1 MNMKINYFG
10 FFPVVFCGV
19 CAIGSGCA
27 VERTEYHY
35 RSQSMADAMGRPV
48 NETYVKPDGTIV
60 IYSAKQPQISKDT
73 DEHMASPTPDKDL
86 PEIDLREKK
95 NNGDVV
101 LRATFPEQVVDH
113 MLECV
118 RNEEYDLI
126 WNQLLSTQ
134 AKKDLEPRGGINY
147 FKTFFQVN
155 RKEVMSTLNCM
166 KINFKNGHVMIHK
179 NDDTHMSAQLD
190 STLRTSYQFTLLEF
204 ESTPTGMK
212 LVSIR

>member
-1 MNMKINYFG
+1 MNMKIG
-10 FFPVVFCGV
+10 FFGLFTLIFSGFCANGL
-19 CAIGSGCA
+19 GCA

-48 NETYVKPDGTIV
+48 DETYVKPDGTKV
-60 IYSAKQPQISKDT
+60 IYSAKQPQLQKDT
-73 DEHMASPTPDKDL
+73 DEHVASPTPQTDL
-86 PEIDLREKK
+86 TETDLRAKK
-95 NNGDVV
+95 ANGDVV
-101 LRATFPEQVVDH
+101 LQATFPEQVVDH

-118 RNEEYDLI
+118 RNEEYDLM

-134 AKKDLEPRGGINY
+134 AKKDLEPRGGLKY

-155 RKEVMSTLNCM
+155 RKEVMATLNCM
-166 KINFKNGHVMIHK
+166 KINFKNGHVMIYK
-179 NDDTHMSAQLD
+179 NDDTHLSAQLD
-190 STLRTSYQFTLLEF
+190 STLRTSYRFALIDF